1 MDAAYNLEYALKQ
14 TTMLD
19 NVLTHQRIPMHDST
33 AQRTYQFTSQRIDE
47 LKMDGVH
54 GEGI

>member
-1 MDAAYNLEYALKQ
+1 MDAADDLEYALKQ

-33 AQRTYQFTSQRIDE
+33 AQRTYQFTSQRID
-47 LKMDGVH
+47 
-54 GEGI
+54 